1 MENDDNNNN
10 DNNSD
15 KWPWSIT
22 DREFGALEQ
31 EVKEIRH
38 VYRNLKMIVNESGIS
53 HIDKDDINAFRD
65 GLTNLEERLKGID
78 SFQEDIIKL
87 KIKVYTAFSVIGILA
102 AIIVWIVEAIT

>member
-1 MENDDNNNN
+1 MENDDTIGTTQEQ
-10 DNNSD
+10 

-31 EVKEIRH
+31 EVKELRH
-38 VYRNLKMIVNESGIS
+38 DYRNLKMVVNESGIA

-65 GLTNLEERLKGID
+65 GLVKLEHKLKGFHTI
-78 SFQEDIIKL
+78 QENITKL

-102 AIIVWIVEAIT
+102 AIVVWMIEAMT